1 MFDNVLIANRGDRP
15 QRGAAA
21 QPKCPAGV
29 ARVGGL
35 SPENHDV

>member
-1 MFDNVLIANRGDRP
+1 MFDKVLIANCGDQP

-29 ARVGGL
+29 ARVGDL
-35 SPENHDV
+35 ATEKHDV